1 MEDLAS
7 EPDIDKDPAATPAPA
22 PAPAVL
28 NVHDQYRRVTH
39 ADNPHIIRISHKFT
53 CPYALMIL
61 NCHGDFNIATLTRTG
76 SCMAVRAVYVVGR
89 RKFDRRPLVGCN
101 NYTTLVR
108 LDGLEPDP
116 VTWFAERRLFPLFIE
131 QGGEDIHAYD
141 YRQLWDRPDDLV
153 PCLVVGSEC
162 EGITDE
168 FMALFPESHRLSISQ
183 PGVMRSLNV
192 CNAGA
197 IAISNMY
204 ASYRKHVC
212 TKYDLLA

>member
-1 MEDLAS
+1 MDIPLDKEDAAADAGAGVPALAV
-7 EPDIDKDPAATPAPA
+7 P
-22 PAPAVL
+22 
-28 NVHDQYRRVTH
+28 NVHDQYRRVTDG
-39 ADNPHIIRISHKFT
+39 DNSQITRISHKFT

-76 SCMAVRAVYVVGR
+76 SCMAVRATYVVGR

-116 VTWFAERRLFPLFIE
+116 VTWFTERQLFPLFIE
-131 QGGEDIHAYD
+131 QGGEDIHTFD
-141 YRQLWDRPDDLV
+141 YRQLWDRPDGLA

-162 EGITDE
+162 DGITNE
-168 FMALFPESHRLSISQ
+168 FMALFPESHRLTISQ

-204 ASYRKHVC
+204 VSYHKHVC
-212 TKYDLLA
+212 TKYDLARVN